1 LKELVSVLA
10 PRPLRA
16 AVCAPWG
23 VDAELRQA
31 ISRLRA
37 RGETVVCVL
46 PGHEHEI
53 NEFDCDRELTQVA
66 GQWIVQP
73 VSKTLS

>member
-1 LKELVSVLA
+1 
-10 PRPLRA
+10 LRA

-23 VDAELRQA
+23 VEATLRQSIA
-31 ISRLRA
+31 GLRA

-53 NEFDCDRELTQVA
+53 NEFDCDRELAQVA

-73 VSKTLS
+73 LSKTLV